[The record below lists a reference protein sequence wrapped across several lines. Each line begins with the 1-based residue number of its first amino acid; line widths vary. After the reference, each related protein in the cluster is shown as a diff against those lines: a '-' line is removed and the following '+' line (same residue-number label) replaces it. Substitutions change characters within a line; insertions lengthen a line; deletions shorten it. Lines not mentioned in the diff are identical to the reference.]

1 MGYKKTELSKTLY
14 AYYFDALSDVDEFT
28 QEALKKIPVGS
39 REYRIAED
47 YINESLTKN
56 TIESNIR
63 QYGDSKYGTT
73 DSDFVGKPLQRYLQ
87 IDRVERES
95 QKLTQ
100 KINKY
105 DFLDIDQ
112 VKKIEFTERDIGIFS
127 FDLASLGLVRVYE
140 YYSPLLK
147 ATVNPNFVVSEK
159 TADGKLIFFY
169 VGNPFIAKHEI
180 QYSTKQ
186 GGYYSDI
193 LKRLVSKDELVSEES
208 DNKITILFYPE
219 KAKIERHEV
228 ERVQVKD
235 KNGKDKFATTFK
247 KCFIN
252 IPKVENTLPRI
263 DIIVPISYAWRRSAD
278 DVLWNAIPLISICE
292 KLTASNVDYR
302 VIGAVGI
309 KCDGR
314 IEKDVAFI
322 NIKNENQPLDKN
334 QLSMIVSDMRFFR
347 LNFFRLAYAMQ
358 YDSGFGNY
366 FSDSI
371 GAPMNDTE
379 EIKTIYMDYLSKQNS
394 ETDRVASLNSLS
406 KLVLPVS
413 YTENEAE
420 LNYNKVIKKIAS
432 L

>member
-28 QEALKKIPVGS
+28 QEALKKIPLGS
-39 REYRIAED
+39 REYRIAGELIDEQRTKSVIED
-47 YINESLTKN
+47 
-56 TIESNIR
+56 NIR
-63 QYGDSKYGTT
+63 SYGISKYGTT

-87 IDRVERES
+87 VDRVETES
-95 QKLTQ
+95 QKLSQ
-100 KINKY
+100 KISKY

-147 ATVNPNFVVSEK
+147 TTVNANFVVSEK

-169 VGNPFIAKHEI
+169 IGSPYVPKHEI
-180 QYSTKQ
+180 EYSTKQ
-186 GGYYSDI
+186 AGYYSDI
-193 LKRLVSKDELVSEES
+193 LKRNVSKDELVSEES
-208 DNKITILFYPE
+208 DTKIIKFFFPE
-219 KAKIERHEV
+219 RAKIERHEV
-228 ERVQVKD
+228 ERIPVKD

-252 IPKVENTLPRI
+252 IPKIENTLPRI

-278 DVLWNAIPLISICE
+278 DVLWNSVPLISICE

-302 VIGAVGI
+302 VVGAVGI
-309 KCDGR
+309 QCDGR
-314 IEKDVAFI
+314 NEKDVAFI

-347 LNFFRLAYAMQ
+347 LNFFRFAYAMQ
-358 YDSGFGNY
+358 YDSGFGAY
-366 FSDSI
+366 FSKSI
-371 GAPMNDTE
+371 GSPMNDPD
-379 EIKTIYMDYLSKQNS
+379 EIKRIYMDFLSKQTS

-406 KLVLPVS
+406 KIVLPVS
-413 YTENEAE
+413 YSEREAE
-420 LNYNKVIKKIAS
+420 TNYNTVLQQIAS

>member
-14 AYYFDALSDVDEFT
+14 AYYFDALSDVDDFT

-47 YINESLTKN
+47 YINQQLTKN

-63 QYGDSKYGTT
+63 QYGESKYGTT

-127 FDLASLGLVRVYE
+127 FDLASLGLIRVYE

-147 ATVNPNFVVSEK
+147 TIVSANFVVSEK
-159 TADGKLIFFY
+159 TSDGKLLFFY
-169 VGNPFIAKHEI
+169 VGNPYIPKHEVE
-180 QYSTKQ
+180 YSGKRE
-186 GGYYSDI
+186 GYYSTI
-193 LKRLVSKDELVSEES
+193 LNRNISKSELIFEEA
-208 DNKITILFYPE
+208 DNKVVKLFYPE

-235 KNGKDKFATTFK
+235 KNGKNKFATTFK

-263 DIIVPISYAWRRSAD
+263 DIIVPISYAWKRTAN

-309 KCDGR
+309 KCDDR
-314 IEKDVAFI
+314 VEKDVAFI

-358 YDSGFGNY
+358 YDSGFGAY
-366 FSDSI
+366 FNSSI
-371 GAPMNDTE
+371 GTPVNDSD
-379 EIKTIYMDYLSKQNS
+379 EIKRIYMDYLSKQTS

-406 KLVLPVS
+406 KVVLPVS

-420 LNYNKVIKKIAS
+420 VNYNTVVQQIAS